1 MLLVQAVYRPVISTL
16 PQGVVESEGP
26 VQQTVQQAGSLDPL
40 WQHSSAAWIV
50 VACLV
55 LLLVTIV
62 ALLVIG
68 WYRKRV
74 LSDKETSSSSTWT
87 LDDIR
92 RLRAEGNL
100 TEEEYQRLRATII
113 ATYRGR
119 EGDRDKPDSSPEK
132 WDWTA

>member
-1 MLLVQAVYRPVISTL
+1 VLLAQAVNRPVTSTL
-16 PQGVVESEGP
+16 PHGVVESEGP
-26 VQQTVQQAGSLDPL
+26 VQQPVQQAGSLDAL
-40 WQHSSAAWIV
+40 WQHSSSAWIV

-55 LLLVTIV
+55 LLLVAIV
-62 ALLVIG
+62 ALLGIS

-74 LSDKETSSSSTWT
+74 LSNEEASSSETWT

-92 RLRAEGNL
+92 RLRAEGSL

-119 EGDRDKPDSSPEK
+119 EGDRNKPDSSPEK